1 MRPEIPR
8 LQPRHINFLG
18 NAAVSAS
25 LIFVPLWA
33 TQLKAT
39 TEQLGFIVA
48 AYNGSILV
56 ASYVFGRAAD
66 VHGSRRI
73 LRAGLVLGALAAF
86 LQVFAADPV
95 TVFLTRA
102 FLGFCVGMYP
112 AALLAYARTA
122 DRLMGRFA
130 AWGSL
135 GWALGTLLAGFAD
148 KLSPGEPQPIFVLSS
163 VLFLAGFAVSAG
175 APLAGEGTLSVPLFP
190 VALIRRNLPI
200 YLSMLIRHTGAN
212 MVWVIFPLYM
222 QRDLHMDGFQIGIAY
237 TLNPIVQF
245 LVMRE
250 LDRFRSTVLVGVG
263 LAASAATFVS
273 FALAKDFAQI
283 LLTQVLLGV
292 AWGTLYV
299 GALQFIT
306 ERNRETA
313 TAGGIL
319 SSVLSVSSIVGP
331 IVGGVL
337 ATGNNYLVP
346 MYVAAAMSGLALVTY
361 WVQIRNAR
369 LPRPAPVT
377 RSSD

>member
-33 TQLKAT
+33 TQFKAT
-39 TEQLGFIVA
+39 TGQLGFIVA

-66 VHGSRRI
+66 IHGSRRI
-73 LRAGLVLGALAAF
+73 LRAGLMLGALAAF

-337 ATGNNYLVP
+337 ATGNNYLLP

-369 LPRPAPVT
+369 LPRPAPAT